1 VYLVVVVQVAPTA
14 AHLVIIKDAMVVV
27 TAQTIQLEVLPEQLT

>member
-1 VYLVVVVQVAPTA
+1 VCSAVAVQVVLTV

-27 TAQTIQLEVLPEQLT
+27 TAQTIQLQVLPEQLT